1 VLQPLV
7 VSALI
12 DEIPVT
18 KIRDGE
24 RASPSACTHRSEM
37 YDSSEPLS
45 KSTRQVVCDPV
56 AFLTNTR
63 AVGNALFRS
72 PCGCVAVVDP
82 LQKDSAVVATCARA
96 IWLMVTVAS
105 SGALGMCL
113 SSSRECV
120 AATAACEP
128 RISAC
133 SREW

>member
-1 VLQPLV
+1 LV
-7 VSALI
+7 
-12 DEIPVT
+12 DEVPVNKIP
-18 KIRDGE
+18 DGE
-24 RASPSACTHRSEM
+24 RASPSVFTHRS
-37 YDSSEPLS
+37 DSSEPLS
-45 KSTRQVVCDPV
+45 NSTRHVVCDPV

-72 PCGCVAVVDP
+72 PCGCIAVVDP
-82 LQKDSAVVATCARA
+82 LHKDSAVGATCACA
-96 IWLMVTVAS
+96 TWLMVTVAS

-120 AATAACEP
+120 EVTAACEP

>member
-56 AFLTNTR
+56 EFLKNTR
-63 AVGNALFRS
+63 AVGNALFHI
-72 PCGCVAVVDP
+72 PCGYVAVVVP
-82 LQKDSAVVATCARA
+82 LQKDSAVEATSARA

-105 SGALGMCL
+105 SGALGMSL

-120 AATAACEP
+120 EVTAACEL
-128 RISAC
+128 RIYAS
-133 SREW
+133 SRE

>member
-1 VLQPLV
+1 MLQPLV

-24 RASPSACTHRSEM
+24 RASPSAFTHRSEM

-56 AFLTNTR
+56 A
-63 AVGNALFRS
+63 LFRS
-72 PCGCVAVVDP
+72 PCGCVAVVDS
-82 LQKDSAVVATCARA
+82 LHKDSAVGATCARA

-120 AATAACEP
+120 EATAACEP